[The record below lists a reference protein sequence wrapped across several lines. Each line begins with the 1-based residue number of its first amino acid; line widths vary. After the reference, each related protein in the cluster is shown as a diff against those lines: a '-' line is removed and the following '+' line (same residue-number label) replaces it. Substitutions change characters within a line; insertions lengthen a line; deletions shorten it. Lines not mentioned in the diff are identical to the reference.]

1 MRAVT
6 TSWPR
11 VCLECRT
18 ALGPDEPCDACGAEP
33 VVELRRAYRDRALWP
48 RVRSPEARGDGRARG
63 FGAYSTALLVL
74 VIGATIYGVKH
85 GNPWLGSAMF
95 WGPVLWVASFIGWA
109 VLSRGGP
116 HRGAAVTPGP
126 PASWPRV
133 RGRVAAVEGPP
144 ARGFELR
151 LEDGGVTLRHGET
164 SGFVLEVGERH
175 TVRVPAGRVRF
186 EGPTEPSAGRPA
198 EVDDAVPFARV
209 HSWRV
214 ASGDLVEL
222 IAETVSEGD
231 ASAAYREPGRIEE
244 RAVGVPWIVI
254 GGPPR

>member
-6 TSWPR
+6 TPWPR

-18 ALGPDEPCDACGAEP
+18 ALGPDEPCDACGAEH
-33 VVELRRAYRDRALWP
+33 VVELRRAYRDRTLWP
-48 RVRSPEARGDGRARG
+48 RVRSPEPRGDGRARG
-63 FGAYSTALLVL
+63 FGAYSAALLVL

-109 VLSRGGP
+109 LWPRGGP
-116 HRGAAVTPGP
+116 HRGAAVTPTP
-126 PASWPRV
+126 PEAWPRV
-133 RGRVAAVEGPP
+133 RGRVTATEAAP
-144 ARGFELR
+144 AHGLELR
-151 LEDGGVTLRHGET
+151 LEDGGVTLRRGET

-186 EGPTEPSAGRPA
+186 EGPAEPSAGRPA
-198 EVDDAVPFARV
+198 GVEGSVPFARV
-209 HSWRV
+209 LSWRV
-214 ASGDLVEL
+214 APGDVVEL
-222 IAETVSEGD
+222 IAETANEGD
-231 ASAAYREPGRIEE
+231 ASAAYREPGRIDE

-254 GGPPR
+254 GAPPR